1 MSDLRYEWC
10 LLHPRAV
17 RTAVASCLPRAAR
30 GGLPPG
36 TFLRCAKV
44 PVPHTPTPLL
54 LSPGSFFGLGA
65 GQLQD
70 QQACGVQPNNR
81 YKKKESYD
89 RDIFLCY

>member
-1 MSDLRYEWC
+1 MMSDLRYEWC

-36 TFLRCAKV
+36 TFLGRAKT

-54 LSPGSFFGLGA
+54 LSPGPCLWSRGWATPRPAGLWGA
-65 GQLQD
+65 AQQSLQEK
-70 QQACGVQPNNR
+70 G
-81 YKKKESYD
+81 ELWS
-89 RDIFLCY
+89 